1 MVINGAR
8 REKDRGIRL
17 DIFKFLKQN
26 EIGLFVCSKS
36 SLIVKTMNKHL
47 NKGAVAEITMSVL
60 YTAILTMWT
69 STAILR
75 VLCTA

>member
-17 DIFKFLKQN
+17 DIIIFLFFLKWN
-26 EIGLFVCSKS
+26 WFVCAKS

-47 NKGAVAEITMSVL
+47 NKGAVAEIKMSVL

-75 VLCTA
+75 VLCAA